1 MKLQLGQEF
10 IVLGLHHYERAK
22 VIAID
27 KKVYTLD
34 NNVKIDS
41 NLQPLNTN
49 KVKVELFDQDKW
61 DLLVAKGELPK
72 LIAELN
78 TKIFTDEQVMYT
90 HKKLKKL
97 LSKLQNVKA

>member
-10 IVLGLHHYERAK
+10 IVLGLHHYEKAK

-34 NNVKIDS
+34 NHVKIDS

-49 KVKVELFDQDKW
+49 KVTVEVFDQDKW
-61 DLLVAKGELPK
+61 DLLIAKGELPK
-72 LIAELN
+72 LIAELH

>member
-22 VIAID
+22 VVAID

-41 NLQPLNTN
+41 SLQPLNST
-49 KVKVELFDQDKW
+49 KVTVEPFDQDKW
-61 DLLVAKGELPK
+61 DFLVAKGELPK
-72 LIAELN
+72 LIAELH
-78 TKIFTDEQVMYT
+78 THLFTDDQVVYT
-90 HKKLKKL
+90 HRKLKKL
-97 LSKLQNVKA
+97 LSKLKNVKA